1 MNVHLAARFVLAEK
15 RINAKLEGAARIWVN
30 WQQGELKV
38 EAPLKPPLS
47 QAGVPECL
55 LLAPATSMPRRQL
68 NGPENHAALIH
79 ALAHIEFNAINL
91 ALDAVQRFAG
101 QPREF
106 YGDWLRIAAE
116 EAYHFSLLHDH
127 LRSLGRD
134 YGDFPAH
141 AGLWEMAEK
150 TAHDPL
156 ARMALVPRLLE
167 ARGLDVTPD
176 IQRKLRGYGDRAG
189 ADILNIILRDEI
201 GHVATG
207 NRWFCFFCTQRGL
220 NPETAFRT
228 LLATP
233 GVPRPRRPFNESARL
248 AAGFSANELAE
259 LDSGSYMV
267 KPVDPPLPV
276 NTEAPTTPVPCPGL
290 VGGA

>member
-1 MNVHLAARFVLAEK
+1 MNVHQASREVLAEQQ
-15 RINAKLEGAARIWVN
+15 IAAKLAGTARVLAEW
-30 WQQGELKV
+30 
-38 EAPLKPPLS
+38 
-47 QAGVPECL
+47 QAGTLDLAGEFGLPLAQAGIPERPA
-55 LLAPATSMPRRQL
+55 LAAPETMPRRQL

-101 QPREF
+101 LPRAF
-106 YGDWLRIAAE
+106 YGDWLCVAAE
-116 EAYHFSLLHDH
+116 EAYHFSLLREH
-127 LRSLGRD
+127 LRKRGKD

-176 IQRKLRGYGDRAG
+176 IQRKLRGYGDAAG
-189 ADILNIILRDEI
+189 ADILDIILRDEI
-201 GHVATG
+201 GHVAAG
-207 NRWFCFFCTQRGL
+207 DKWFRYLCAQRGL
-220 NPETAFRT
+220 EPESAFQV

-233 GVPRPRRPFNESARL
+233 GVPRPRRPFNTTARL
-248 AAGFSANELAE
+248 AAGFSAAELAQ
-259 LDSGSYMV
+259 LDTHASPANPDKHVANS
-267 KPVDPPLPV
+267 
-276 NTEAPTTPVPCPGL
+276 TCPEGT
-290 VGGA
+290 GRA